1 MTITGRQI
9 REARVLLK
17 WDRSKLA
24 RRLALP
30 LTVIE
35 RAERGDGEPH
45 ITTAQVVAIR
55 GAFSA
60 AGVDFTADPPS
71 VRLRAPSPAD
81 PDEA

>member
-9 REARVLLK
+9 SEARVLLK
-17 WDRSKLA
+17 RDRSKLA
-24 RRLALP
+24 RHIALP
-30 LTVIE
+30 LIVIGRPE
-35 RAERGDGEPH
+35 RSDGEPH

-60 AGVDFTADPPS
+60 AGVDFTADPPGI
-71 VRLRAPSPAD
+71 RLRAPSLAD